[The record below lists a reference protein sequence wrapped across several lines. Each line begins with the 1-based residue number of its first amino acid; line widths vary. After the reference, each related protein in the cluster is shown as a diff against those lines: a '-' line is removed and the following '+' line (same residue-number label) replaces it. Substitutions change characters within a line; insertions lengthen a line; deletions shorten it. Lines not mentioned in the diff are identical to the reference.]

1 VLWGCRHG
9 LSKAGEHVKFPLV
22 LSLAPFVVSH
32 PEVQQQQQQKQ
43 EDDHRDDGDD
53 DEEEE
58 EEEGGRR
65 REQQQQGQQ
74 GQHVYRLYGL
84 AVHQGGIGGGH
95 YTARVYAH
103 AQGRWYSYSDSHGH
117 EVSLPEVLGSEAY
130 VLFYERVLPST

>member
-1 VLWGCRHG
+1 VRRRHG

-32 PEVQQQQQQKQ
+32 PVEQQQKQ
-43 EDDHRDDGDD
+43 EDDHRDGD

-65 REQQQQGQQ
+65 RDQQQ